1 MKRFSSN
8 KLCAI
13 IGIVGMLVGCA
24 SNQTALSNASNSSP
38 TTQPTER
45 IYPTAWP
52 TSTPYIQATSA
63 TAKPTALPSDWPLPP
78 TAPVSVTEYVDLL
91 TDFVNAQPSNRDQLG
106 ALLTGWA
113 EQSQSTN
120 AAKLIGEQY
129 RTVDLNNDAQAEI
142 LITLPVGYP
151 DLLILLTL
159 DANGVYQPNWTLLTD
174 QANGYR
180 IWLVRDL
187 TNDGMPEIVVH
198 TTGCGAHT
206 CSESINIVQW
216 QAAEFHSILD
226 LNATNPTMN
235 WADLN
240 ADGTLELIVN
250 RGKVGSDGAGIQR
263 KQLEIYAWDGAQYQ
277 INSITPDP
285 IDSQH
290 PYWLL
295 LDGFSALA
303 NADRV
308 LAQTLF
314 IAAANA
320 QAPFPAIGIEG
331 SELELTIAIARF
343 QALYTALLA
352 GDEATAQTFYAQTQ
366 KSAADDK
373 QWASAFMSTY
383 QQITDLQA
391 ACAAAQAQVEENQYL
406 TGFSYQHRALP
417 IRSLLCGRLP

>member
-8 KLCAI
+8 KLGAI
-13 IGIVGMLVGCA
+13 IGIVGMLVGCT
-24 SNQTALSNASNSSP
+24 SNQTALSNANNSSP

-52 TSTPYIQATSA
+52 TSTPYIQASYA
-63 TAKPTALPSDWPLPP
+63 TPMPTTLPSDWPLPP

-91 TDFVNAQPSNRDQLG
+91 TDFVNAQPSNREQLD
-106 ALLTGWA
+106 ALLNAWA
-113 EQSQSTN
+113 EQHQSTN
-120 AAKLIGEQY
+120 AAKIIGQQY

-142 LITLPVGYP
+142 LITLPAGYP
-151 DLLILLTL
+151 PVLILLTL

-187 TNDGMPEIVVH
+187 TNDGKPEIVVH
-198 TTGCGAHT
+198 NAGCGAHT

-216 QAAEFHSILD
+216 QAAKFHSILD
-226 LNATNPTMN
+226 LSATNPTMN

-240 ADGTLELIVN
+240 ADGTFELIIN

-263 KQLEIYAWDGAQYQ
+263 KQTEIYAWDGERYTLS
-277 INSITPDP
+277 SITPDP

-295 LDGFSALA
+295 LDGFAALENDDYALA
-303 NADRV
+303 
-308 LAQTLF
+308 QILF

-320 QAPFPAIGIEG
+320 QAPYPAIGIEG
-331 SELELTIAIARF
+331 NELELTSAIARF
-343 QALYTALLA
+343 QTLYTALLA
-352 GDEATAQTFYAQTQ
+352 GDEATAQAFYAQTQ
-366 KSAADDK
+366 QSDADDK
-373 QWASAFMSTY
+373 QWAAAFMSIH
-383 QQITDLQA
+383 QQTADLQA
-391 ACAAAQAQVEENQYL
+391 ACTAAQNSVAADQYL

-417 IRSLLCGRLP
+417 IQSLLCGRLP